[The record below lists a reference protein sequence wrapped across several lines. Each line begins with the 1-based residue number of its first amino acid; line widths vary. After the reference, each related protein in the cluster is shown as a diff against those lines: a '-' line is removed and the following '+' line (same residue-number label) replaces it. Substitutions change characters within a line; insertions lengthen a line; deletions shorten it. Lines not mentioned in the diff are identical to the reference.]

1 MSLLEII
8 VKDFN
13 MNQLFSF
20 MKTYSGV
27 RIYLWKTDEAEL
39 CSLSDPSYL
48 SDIVVEKDALD
59 EWKKICELGD
69 DVVKH
74 VNVVDKVNLK
84 QYFKYEVPDYAPLK
98 PVEIL
103 VLNHLWM
110 VEIYGNDEKRLNNNQ
125 LTHKQEIG

>member
-59 EWKKICELGD
+59 EWKKICELED

-110 VEIYGNDEKRLNNNQ
+110 VEIYGNDEKRLNDNQ

>member
-1 MSLLEII
+1 
-8 VKDFN
+8 
-13 MNQLFSF
+13 
-20 MKTYSGV
+20 
-27 RIYLWKTDEAEL
+27 
-39 CSLSDPSYL
+39 
-48 SDIVVEKDALD
+48 
-59 EWKKICELGD
+59 
-69 DVVKH
+69 
-74 VNVVDKVNLK
+74 VNLK

>member
-13 MNQLFSF
+13 LNQLFSF

-110 VEIYGNDEKRLNNNQ
+110 VEIYGNDEKRLNNNH
-125 LTHKQEIG
+125 LAHKQEIG

>member
-1 MSLLEII
+1 VSLLEII

>member
-13 MNQLFSF
+13 LNQLFSF

-59 EWKKICELGD
+59 EWKKICELED

>member
-1 MSLLEII
+1 MEII

>member
-1 MSLLEII
+1 VSLLEII

-13 MNQLFSF
+13 LNQLFSF

-110 VEIYGNDEKRLNNNQ
+110 VEIYGNDEKRLNDNQ

>member
-1 MSLLEII
+1 VSLLEII

-59 EWKKICELGD
+59 EWKKICELED

-110 VEIYGNDEKRLNNNQ
+110 VEIYGNDEKRLNDNQ

>member
-1 MSLLEII
+1 MSVLKII
-8 VKDFN
+8 VKDFKL
-13 MNQLFSF
+13 NQLFSF

-59 EWKKICELGD
+59 EWKQICELGD

-74 VNVVDKVNLK
+74 VNVVDKVDLK
-84 QYFKYEVPDYAPLK
+84 QYFKYEVPDYVPLQN
-98 PVEIL
+98 VEIL
-103 VLNHLWM
+103 VLNYLWI
-110 VEIYGNDEKRLNNNQ
+110 VEIWKE
-125 LTHKQEIG
+125 

>member
-13 MNQLFSF
+13 LNQLFSF

-110 VEIYGNDEKRLNNNQ
+110 VEIYGNDEKRLNDNQ

>member
-1 MSLLEII
+1 
-8 VKDFN
+8 

-69 DVVKH
+69 DVVKY

-110 VEIYGNDEKRLNNNQ
+110 VEIYGNDEKRLNNNH
-125 LTHKQEIG
+125 LAHKQEIG

>member
-110 VEIYGNDEKRLNNNQ
+110 VEIYGNDEKRLNNNY
-125 LTHKQEIG
+125 LAHKQEIG